1 MLKAQQIKDAKHSG
15 VGKAPL
21 KLSDGN
27 GLQLHVFANGRKT
40 WIYSYRYNGKQ
51 KNITLGKYPQVTAI
65 VARSNA
71 ANLKKQLEENPEQDP
86 SIGSTKNKKVEL
98 DNSKLFRVVG

>member
-40 WIYSYRYNGKQ
+40 WIYSYRYNG
-51 KNITLGKYPQVTAI
+51 NIISENMKCAAIRGKIIENLGWQ
-65 VARSNA
+65 
-71 ANLKKQLEENPEQDP
+71 
-86 SIGSTKNKKVEL
+86 
-98 DNSKLFRVVG
+98 